1 MTGFTAADLPSQQGK
16 CFIVTGANAGLGFE
30 TSRALAARGARVL
43 LACRDEGRA
52 RDAMARI
59 AAETPGA
66 DLAFIPLDQGD
77 LASIRNAAAL
87 AMAQPR
93 IDALVNNAGVMIPP
107 LGHTRDGFELQFGV
121 NHLGC
126 FALTALLLPKLAQTP
141 GSRVVVTA
149 SLAHKYGRIDWDD
162 LNAAKSYSATQ
173 RYADSKLAN
182 ILFLFELDRRL
193 RAAGSPVI
201 AAGCHPGVAV
211 TDLGRHRLITRI
223 GFPLLRPILNSAA
236 MGAWPT
242 LQAAAAPDVV
252 PGEYYGPQR
261 LREMRGPSA
270 IARRA
275 KKARNA
281 GLARRLWD
289 MSVQMTGID
298 PDLPPVD

>member
-1 MTGFTAADLPSQQGK
+1 MTGFTAADLASQQGK

-30 TSRALAARGARVL
+30 TSRALAARGARIL

-77 LASIRNAAAL
+77 LASIRDAAAL
-87 AMAQPR
+87 AMAEPR

-126 FALTALLLPKLAQTP
+126 FALTALLLPKLAQTA
-141 GSRVVVTA
+141 GSRVVITA
-149 SLAHKYGRIDWDD
+149 SLAHKYGRIDWND
-162 LNAAKSYSATQ
+162 LNADKSYGATQ
-173 RYADSKLAN
+173 RYCDSKLAN

-201 AAGCHPGVAV
+201 ALGCHPGVAV

-223 GFPLLRPILNSAA
+223 GLPLLRPILNSAA

-242 LQAAAAPDVV
+242 LQAAAATDVI
-252 PGEYYGPQR
+252 PGEYYGPQQ

-275 KKARNA
+275 KRARNVEQ
-281 GLARRLWD
+281 ARRLWD
-289 MSVQMTGID
+289 ISATMTGID
-298 PDLPPVD
+298 PGLLPVE